1 MPPKSIDLSTLPALE
16 QIKGAPLSALNKTDL
31 LAIANALEIPLP
43 VLSKDITVDNLKV
56 QIGRALTTPE
66 FAADTRFL
74 KFTTYRPATTGAAHI
89 KNSADKSVQDA
100 NAAVQ
105 DSNVAPTGFSNTS
118 QGESGG
124 GPTPKFKIL
133 SSNGGGG
140 GKVESGPITKEGS
153 ESSLTSADYN
163 ELIHRD
169 KPTSAAPV
177 NSPAI
182 NTGTA
187 EDQALSDLTIIANF
201 IGSETR
207 EVWVLPEHRKNIP
220 LHTGPRGEYLSSLKK
235 IIPAA
240 LAGFSSLRDI
250 GNAKLTVTGITGNP
264 LSLGTAAKFSKGN
277 IPAVLMLTEADSC
290 ILYQKT
296 SVLGVVAVLDIHVH
310 RSAAP
315 AAESKFEAN
324 KLTGD
329 IKPLDLAKTRPRKS
343 NRKSKKKANSDSE
356 PNVDNDLLQFLNEI
370 LMGGTADYI
379 GKTLTTAGAMLV
391 RWSDLKGA
399 IAFCDKEWSRKGKG
413 RGATYRVPASY
424 VEHAN
429 PGYHKFA
436 CREFN
441 KADLEDTLIIGHT
454 VANNDRAMFQ
464 SPLLPYNENTQ
475 RYIAG
480 ELKDGVTKTIFDNMA
495 KKEWLAYLDDA
506 KKAADRLLKRGKE
519 QKKRRRTPTP
529 PASASSEADEEEAHL
544 RRKLKEL
551 EMKKHGQSKKT
562 KKAKTVASNAEAG
575 PSRTRGRSSLHLD
588 SDSASG

>member
-1 MPPKSIDLSTLPALE
+1 MPPKYIDLNTLPALE

-43 VLSKDITVDNLKV
+43 VLLKDITVDNLKV

-100 NAAVQ
+100 NAAVR
-105 DSNVAPTGFSNTS
+105 DSNVAPTGAFRTLLE
-118 QGESGG
+118 GRVEAD
-124 GPTPKFKIL
+124 PPPKFKIL

-153 ESSLTSADYN
+153 ESSLTSADDD
-163 ELIHRD
+163 ELIRLD
-169 KPTSAAPV
+169 KPTSPAPV

-182 NTGTA
+182 PNTGTA
-187 EDQALSDLTIIANF
+187 EDQALSDLTTNF
-201 IGSETR
+201 IGSESR
-207 EVWVLPEHRKNIP
+207 EVWVLPEHRRNIP
-220 LHTGPRGEYLSSLKK
+220 LRRGPQGEYLSSLRK

-264 LSLGTAAKFSKGN
+264 LSLGTAAEFSKGN
-277 IPAVLMLTEADSC
+277 IPAVLMLTEADTC
-290 ILYQKT
+290 VLYQKT
-296 SVLGVVAVLDIHVH
+296 IPLGVVAVLDIHVH
-310 RSAAP
+310 RSAPP
-315 AAESKFEAN
+315 AAESKFEAS
-324 KLTGD
+324 KLSGD

-343 NRKSKKKANSDSE
+343 NRKTKKKANSDSE
-356 PNVDNDLLQFLNEI
+356 PDVDDDLLQFLNEI
-370 LMGGTADYI
+370 LMGGTADYV

-424 VEHAN
+424 AEHAN

-441 KADLEDTLIIGHT
+441 KADIEDALIIGHT

-464 SPLLPYNENTQ
+464 SPLLPYDENAQ

-480 ELKDGVTKTIFDNMA
+480 ELEDGVTKTIFDNMA
-495 KKEWLAYLDDA
+495 KKDWLAYLDDA

-551 EMKKHGQSKKT
+551 EMKKHGQPKKT

-588 SDSASG
+588 SDSASE